1 MPAQLK
7 LIIND
12 YDAFVK
18 KHCQNVESAMKNGK
32 FVKNIGK
39 IVYLF

>member
-18 KHCQNVESAMKNGK
+18 KHCKSVEGALQNGK
-32 FVKNIGK
+32 FVKNLGK
-39 IVYLF
+39 IVYFF